1 MVFRSATL
9 LERNGRREVGVN
21 ERKEEK
27 GERDVK
33 GENDIKI
40 DKETEMSRYSPESS
54 TGRQLSW

>member
-1 MVFRSATL
+1 MVFRSVIF

-40 DKETEMSRYSPESS
+40 DKEIEMSRYFLEFSI
-54 TGRQLSW
+54 GR